1 MMCIKGAD
9 MKSYRSTLAVCAMLI
24 AAMAIMPT
32 DAFAQPFGTGR
43 VSGKVVDEQG
53 KAIQDATITAT
64 KGTDGRPLQA
74 KTNNKGEFTITGV
87 DLGEWILEISKEGMQ
102 TQKGPI
108 EINDERMTGI
118 KVTMVKAAAQGP
130 DPNVEMTAE
139 LKRAD
144 GMIQA
149 NQFAEARKV
158 YEDLLA
164 KYPTVYQ
171 LHPRIAHT
179 YAAQK
184 QNEKAIEHIRLALE
198 KEPQNADMK
207 IVLADL
213 LMEKGDKDEAQKL
226 LDSVD
231 VSQVKDPVPFINAA
245 ISHINAGRTAEA
257 IATLDKLV
265 QHFPNQPEPYYYRAR
280 AYVAAEK
287 ILEAKADL
295 EKFIAI
301 AKPDARELPDARKI
315 LEQLTKK

>member
-1 MMCIKGAD
+1 
-9 MKSYRSTLAVCAMLI
+9 MKSFRPTLAICAMLI
-24 AAMAIMPT
+24 AAIAIIPT
-32 DAFAQPFGTGR
+32 GAFGQPRGTGR

-53 KAIQDATITAT
+53 KAVQDATVTAT
-64 KGTDGRPLQA
+64 KGTESHQPLQT
-74 KTNNKGEFTITGV
+74 KTNSKGEWTITGV
-87 DLGEWILEISKEGMQ
+87 DLGPWILEISKEGMQ
-102 TQKGPI
+102 TQKGPL

-118 KVTMVKAAAQGP
+118 KVTMVKAPEKA
-130 DPNVEMTAE
+130 DPNIEINAE
-139 LKRAD
+139 LQRAA

-149 NQFAEARKV
+149 NQFVEARKV

-171 LHPRIAHT
+171 LHPLIART
-179 YAAQK
+179 YAAQN

-198 KEPQNADMK
+198 KDASNADMK
-207 IVLADL
+207 ILLADL

-231 VSQVKDPVPFINAA
+231 ISQVKDPLPFVNAA

-257 IATLDKLV
+257 IVTLDKLV

-280 AYVAAEK
+280 AYIAAQK
-287 ILEAKADL
+287 MPEAKADL

-301 AKPDARELPDARKI
+301 AKPDAREMPDAKKI
-315 LEQLTKK
+315 LEQLSKK

>member
-1 MMCIKGAD
+1 MMFIKGAD
-9 MKSYRSTLAVCAMLI
+9 MKSYRPTLAVCAMLI
-24 AAMAIMPT
+24 AAAIMPT
-32 DAFAQPFGTGR
+32 GAFAQPRGTGR
-43 VSGKVVDEQG
+43 ISGKVVDEQG
-53 KAIQDATITAT
+53 KAIQNATVTAT
-64 KGTDGRPLQA
+64 KANESHQPLQT
-74 KTNNKGEFTITGV
+74 KTNDKGDWTITGV
-87 DLGEWILEISKEGMQ
+87 DVGEWILEISKEGMQ
-102 TQKGPI
+102 TQKGPL
-108 EINDERMTGI
+108 EITEERMTGI
-118 KVTMVKAAAQGP
+118 KVTMVKAAEKA
-130 DPNVEMTAE
+130 DPNVELTAE

-179 YAAQK
+179 YAAEK
-184 QNEKAIEHIRLALE
+184 QNDKAIEHIRLALE
-198 KEPQNADMK
+198 KDASNPDMK
-207 IVLADL
+207 ILLADL

-231 VSQVKDPVPFINAA
+231 ISQVKDPLPFVNAA
-245 ISHINAGRTAEA
+245 ISHINAGRTVEA
-257 IATLDKLV
+257 IAMLDKLV

-280 AYVAAEK
+280 AYVAAQK
-287 ILEAKADL
+287 LPEAKADL

-315 LEQLTKK
+315 LEQLSKK